1 MRKREV
7 SYDLLRVIGILVIM
21 IAHAYPPLWLFQL
34 RNFGTPLLII
44 TSALTHAYIYKERP
58 LTILPFYK
66 KRMSRLIFPAWIF
79 LSFFFLLYIIF
90 SKIIGGEYPFSRENI
105 LLSYTFYSGIGFV
118 WIFKVYMILGLA
130 TPLALYLNKQ
140 ISSGRSYYLLILFV
154 YLLYELVLFL
164 TRDSIPED
172 WKEPSQQLFSVIPY
186 LLLFLYGM
194 RLKALSDR
202 RIVLISIISLLLF
215 GVFGFALYQE
225 NHHFVQT
232 NLYKYPPRF
241 YYLAYSFFAIHL
253 LYLLSRHY
261 THLLNPK
268 IIIWLS
274 NHALWIYLWH
284 ILGFYIWGNVFSIIN
299 IPFESQLF
307 ISFLKAI
314 FMIGLSLS
322 FTALQVRL
330 VERYMIGSSLM
341 IVRKLARHLH

>member
-1 MRKREV
+1 MKKREV

-21 IAHAYPPLWLFQL
+21 IAHADPPLWLFQL
-34 RNFGTPLLII
+34 RNFGTPILII
-44 TSALTHAYIYKERP
+44 TSALTHAYIYKDRS
-58 LTILPFYK
+58 LTILPFYM

-79 LSFFFLLYIIF
+79 LSFFFLLYLLF
-90 SKIIGGEYPFSRENI
+90 TKIIGGEYPFSREII

-130 TPLALYLNKQ
+130 TPLALYLNRK
-140 ISSGRSYYLLILFV
+140 IRTGRNYYLLILLV

-164 TRDSIPED
+164 SRDAIPAH
-172 WKEPSQQLFSVIPY
+172 WMEPSQQLFSVLPY

-202 RIVLISIISLLLF
+202 TLLLISIISLLLF
-215 GVFGFALYQE
+215 GAYGFALYLE
-225 NHHFVQT
+225 NHHFVDT

-253 LYLLSRHY
+253 IYLFSRHY
-261 THLLNPK
+261 TYLLNQK
-268 IIIWLS
+268 LIIWLS

-284 ILGFYIWGNVFSIIN
+284 ILGYYIWGNVFSIIG

-307 ISFLKAI
+307 ISFLKAL

-322 FTALQVRL
+322 FTVLQVRI
-330 VERYMIGSSLM
+330 VERYMLDSSLM
-341 IVRKLARHLH
+341 FVRKLARHLH

>member
-1 MRKREV
+1 MEG
-7 SYDLLRVIGILVIM
+7 S
-21 IAHAYPPLWLFQL
+21 
-34 RNFGTPLLII
+34 
-44 TSALTHAYIYKERP
+44 LTAV
-58 LTILPFYK
+58 
-66 KRMSRLIFPAWIF
+66 
-79 LSFFFLLYIIF
+79 
-90 SKIIGGEYPFSRENI
+90 
-105 LLSYTFYSGIGFV
+105 FV
-118 WIFKVYMILGLA
+118 CD
-130 TPLALYLNKQ
+130 T
-140 ISSGRSYYLLILFV
+140 
-154 YLLYELVLFL
+154 
-164 TRDSIPED
+164 
-172 WKEPSQQLFSVIPY
+172 
-186 LLLFLYGM
+186 
-194 RLKALSDR
+194 LSDR
-202 RIVLISIISLLLF
+202 KVLLISIISLLLL
-215 GVFGFALYQE
+215 GGFGFALHQE

-241 YYLAYSFFAIHL
+241 YYLAYSFFAINL